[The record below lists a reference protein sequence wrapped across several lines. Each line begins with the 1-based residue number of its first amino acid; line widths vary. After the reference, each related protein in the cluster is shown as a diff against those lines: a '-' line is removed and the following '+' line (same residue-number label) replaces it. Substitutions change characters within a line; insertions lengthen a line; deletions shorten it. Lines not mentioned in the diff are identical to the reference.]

1 MRRKRLAFFAKL
13 LAQVPR
19 PVTILDVGGTV
30 DFWRWLDLSGDA
42 VEIIVMNLS
51 SEPAPQPH
59 FVVVAWR
66 GDPQPDTWSLL
77 LQLCQ

>member
-1 MRRKRLAFFAKL
+1 MRE
-13 LAQVPR
+13 VPIADEYLPR
-19 PVTILDVGGTV
+19 YEEE
-30 DFWRWLDLSGDA
+30 
-42 VEIIVMNLS
+42 VEL
-51 SEPAPQPH
+51 PAPQPH